1 MEEKS
6 HIIHVLGQAHEALK
20 NNDAVV
26 LKELS
31 NQTIHCASCIQDSGS
46 ITIAVLNYAL
56 SKIIERGQQNNI
68 KNWSAFV
75 KRFSLYLDSAAHA
88 LEDDNEDKYQDFI
101 RKARTTLEGVAV
113 NLKPYIKE
121 VIRNASINKASKL
134 YEHGIS
140 LGQTANLL
148 GVTQWELSDY
158 AGSRVETSSGMSKH
172 INVKMRAQMALEFF
186 G

>member
-1 MEEKS
+1 MEERS
-6 HIIHVLGQAHEALK
+6 HIIHVLGEAHEALK
-20 NNDAVV
+20 NNDAVA

-56 SKIIERGQQNNI
+56 SKIIERGQQNTI
-68 KNWSAFV
+68 KNWAAFV
-75 KRFSLYLDSAAHA
+75 KRFSIYLDSASHS
-88 LEDDNEDKYQDFI
+88 LEDNNQEKYEEFI
-101 RKARTTLEGVAV
+101 KKARASLEGVAI
-113 NLKPYIKE
+113 NLKPYIQE

-140 LGQTANLL
+140 LGQTASLL
-148 GVTQWELSDY
+148 GITQWELSDY
-158 AGSRVETSSGMSKH
+158 AGSRVETSSGMSRN
-172 INVKMRAQMALEFF
+172 INVKKRAQMALEFF

>member
-1 MEEKS
+1 MLEET
-6 HIIHVLGQAHEALK
+6 HEALK
-20 NNDAVV
+20 NNDAVA
-26 LKELS
+26 LRELS

-68 KNWSAFV
+68 KSWSSFV
-75 KRFSLYLDSAAHA
+75 KRFSLYIDSAAHS
-88 LEDDNEDKYQDFI
+88 LGENKQVKFEEFI
-101 RKARTTLEGVAV
+101 KKARASLEGIAI
-113 NLKPYIKE
+113 NLKPYIQE

-140 LGQTANLL
+140 LGQTASLL

-158 AGSRVETSSGMSKH
+158 TGTRVNTSRSMNKN
-172 INVKMRAQMALEFF
+172 INVKLRAQMALEFF
-186 G
+186 E